1 MKFYA
6 ACALLGSAQ
15 AGMFSWI
22 PGMGGSDATVAPLTD
37 AQKLE
42 NTKWWVDGMKG
53 YYDGY
58 YK

>member
-1 MKFYA
+1 MKFVA
-6 ACALLGSAQ
+6 TCALLGSAQ
-15 AGMFSWI
+15 AGMFDWI
-22 PGMGGSDATVAPLTD
+22 PGFGSSSTVPLTD

-42 NTKWWVDGMKG
+42 NTKWWIDGVKG

>member
-1 MKFYA
+1 MKFVA
-6 ACALLGSAQ
+6 ICAILGSAQ
-15 AGMFSWI
+15 AGMFDWI
-22 PGMGGSDATVAPLTD
+22 PGVGPSSAVVVLTE

-42 NTKWWVDGMKG
+42 NTKWWVDGFKG